1 MPRSPRSRKKQN
13 LSPPLHHRLNAYTL
27 AASAA
32 GVSLLALAQ
41 PSEAE
46 VVYTPAHV
54 LITREAP
61 YGLDLNHDGIVDFTI
76 SDFADANFQSLGV
89 NVPKGNGVKCSPGS
103 CAFTFAYAGAM
114 QAGSPIGTAIPF
126 YGSNRVPMA
135 MEGLALP
142 WDNVRDRYLGLVF
155 EIQGKNHFGW
165 ARLSV
170 QFSSRQNTWRAQLT
184 GYAYE
189 TVADRPIKAGQIQ
202 EQGDAAAGLNVP
214 APDPAQIAS
223 LGGLALGADGIALW
237 RREESESGSR
247 VA

>member
-1 MPRSPRSRKKQN
+1 MQSGVVRLHFRLRWRDAGWEPNRDSHSFLRQQSR
-13 LSPPLHHRLNAYTL
+13 A
-27 AASAA
+27 
-32 GVSLLALAQ
+32 
-41 PSEAE
+41 
-46 VVYTPAHV
+46 
-54 LITREAP
+54 
-61 YGLDLNHDGIVDFTI
+61 DG
-76 SDFADANFQSLGV
+76 
-89 NVPKGNGVKCSPGS
+89 
-103 CAFTFAYAGAM
+103 
-114 QAGSPIGTAIPF
+114 
-126 YGSNRVPMA
+126 YGS
-135 MEGLALP
+135 LALP

>member
-1 MPRSPRSRKKQN
+1 MIDSR
-13 LSPPLHHRLNAYTL
+13 
-27 AASAA
+27 SAA
-32 GVSLLALAQ
+32 DQRVRGNVIRYSALRRDDRVIADLAMSNYADLA
-41 PSEAE
+41 SENHSSADLRRTSKTYLRAEQSIFADLRSVADLDE
-46 VVYTPAHV
+46 VV
-54 LITREAP
+54 
-61 YGLDLNHDGIVDFTI
+61 DFH
-76 SDFADANFQSLGV
+76 SAANAG
-89 NVPKGNGVKCSPGS
+89 
-103 CAFTFAYAGAM
+103 FAYAGAM

-142 WDNVRDRYLGLVF
+142 WDNVRDRYLGLLF